1 MFSLAMVTTIGKLLF
16 LPSQHDIWPQ
26 RESINS
32 MLAETPFSGSDT
44 ELALSKYVLMEGRKE
59 RLNEASLFSEI
70 SSPPEPSP
78 PALSLVL
85 TPQGR
90 LLGPTLTLWQ
100 QPGAI
105 ASGALLF
112 CQELGGYTQPKED
125 HPGCR
130 DTDSPRLPDRLELQ
144 ASFSRGAVAG
154 CCNCLFAWPAPSLF
168 S

>member
-26 RESINS
+26 RESINT

-44 ELALSKYVLMEGRKE
+44 ELALSKHVLMEGRKE

-90 LLGPTLTLWQ
+90 LLGPTH
-100 QPGAI
+100 
-105 ASGALLF
+105 SGNSQERLH
-112 CQELGGYTQPKED
+112 QELSCFVRSWEATL
-125 HPGCR
+125 
-130 DTDSPRLPDRLELQ
+130 SPRRIIQAAGTQTPPGSQTGWSCKPLSLGEL
-144 ASFSRGAVAG
+144 
-154 CCNCLFAWPAPSLF
+154 
-168 S
+168 